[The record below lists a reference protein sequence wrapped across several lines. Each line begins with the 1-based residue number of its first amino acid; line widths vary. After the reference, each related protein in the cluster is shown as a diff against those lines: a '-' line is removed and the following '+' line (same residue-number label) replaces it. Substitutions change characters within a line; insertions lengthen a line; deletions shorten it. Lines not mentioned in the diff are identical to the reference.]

1 MRTINFND
9 PQELQNSFGK
19 KCRVEYQA
27 IGFPSE
33 AIVGTLLTV
42 QINTKVIN
50 TKVPSLRIV
59 VEKDGVGFAIPTNH
73 ILSVEVDE

>member
-1 MRTINFND
+1 MRAINFND
-9 PQELQNSFGK
+9 PQELQNYFGK

-33 AIVGTLLTV
+33 AIEGTLLTV
-42 QINTKVIN
+42 QINTR
-50 TKVPSLRIV
+50 VPSFRIV
-59 VEKDGVGFAIPTNH
+59 VEKDGVGLAIPTNH

>member
-33 AIVGTLLTV
+33 TIVGTLLTV
-42 QINTKVIN
+42 QIN